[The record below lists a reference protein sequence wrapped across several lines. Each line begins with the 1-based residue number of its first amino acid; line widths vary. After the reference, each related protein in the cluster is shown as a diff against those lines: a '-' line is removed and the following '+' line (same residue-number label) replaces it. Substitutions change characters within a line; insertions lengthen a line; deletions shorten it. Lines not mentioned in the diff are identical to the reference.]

1 MSKLA
6 THFTDHELDM
16 IYTVVR
22 SRQHHL
28 AQNNC
33 YGDDYDEL
41 GSILK
46 KIEVSKG
53 TYKWTK
59 IQRLRFFWVKL

>member
-33 YGDDYDEL
+33 YGNDYDEL

-46 KIEVSKG
+46 KIEVTKG
-53 TYKWTK
+53 TDKWTK
-59 IQRLRFFWVKL
+59 IQRLRFF

>member
-1 MSKLA
+1 MTELA
-6 THFTDHELDM
+6 THFTNHELDM
-16 IYTVVR
+16 IYMVVR

-33 YGDDYDEL
+33 YGPDYDEL

-46 KIEVSKG
+46 KIEVTKG
-53 TYKWTK
+53 AV
-59 IQRLRFFWVKL
+59 R

>member
-1 MSKLA
+1 MSELA
-6 THFTDHELDM
+6 THFTNHELDM

-53 TYKWTK
+53 TEK
-59 IQRLRFFWVKL
+59 